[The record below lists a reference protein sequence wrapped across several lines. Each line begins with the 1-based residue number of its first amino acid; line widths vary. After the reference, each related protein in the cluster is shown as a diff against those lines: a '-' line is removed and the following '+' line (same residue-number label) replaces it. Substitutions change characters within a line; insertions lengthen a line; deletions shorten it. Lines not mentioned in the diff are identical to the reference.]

1 MPDLVTFGETCVA
14 LVAKSRGPLRHA
26 TEFERRPGGAES
38 TVAAGVARLG
48 HGAGWMSRLGRD
60 EFGAYVLGVMR
71 SEGVDTAA
79 VRVDPHART
88 GVFFRDNRADGRSS
102 VIYYR
107 KHSAFAGF
115 GPDDLDEDYIASARI
130 LHLTGI
136 TPGLSPSC
144 RAATLRAVEIAR
156 ANGVAV
162 VFDPNYRA
170 AVWPPEEARPCIE
183 DLMLR
188 SDHVLAGREDLVKLT
203 GLAEERAQLD
213 YLHALGL
220 PSVVLKLGAR
230 GAVLSCADGAER
242 VEGYGAEPRSIGS
255 GRATPSR
262 PATSADSSTAETAAR
277 PSRSET
283 PSPGGP
289 CACPATS
296 NRCRIGTTCGSSN
309 RGIGSWTGDARHLI
323 VASRASS
330 NRP

>member
-1 MPDLVTFGETCVA
+1 MPDLVTLGETCVA
-14 LVAKSRGPLRHA
+14 LVARSRGPLRYA

-115 GPDDLDEDYIASARI
+115 GPDDLDENYIASARI

-144 RAATLRAVEIAR
+144 RAAVLRAVEIAH

-203 GLAEERAQLD
+203 GLTEERAQLD

-242 VEGYGAEPRSIGS
+242 IEGYGAEPAVDRFG
-255 GRATPSR
+255 A
-262 PATSADSSTAETAAR
+262 
-277 PSRSET
+277 
-283 PSPGGP
+283 
-289 CACPATS
+289 
-296 NRCRIGTTCGSSN
+296 
-309 RGIGSWTGDARHLI
+309 GDAFAAGYICGLLDGRDRRGA
-323 VASRASS
+323 VALGNAVAGWSVRLPGNIESLPDRNDLRQLES
-330 NRP
+330 GHRLVDR

>member
-1 MPDLVTFGETCVA
+1 MPDLVTLGETCVA
-14 LVAKSRGPLRHA
+14 LVARSRGPLRYA
-26 TEFERRPGGAES
+26 SEFERRPGGAES

-48 HGAGWMSRLGRD
+48 HSAGWMSRLGRD
-60 EFGAYVLGVMR
+60 EFGAYVLGLMR

-88 GVFFRDNRADGRSS
+88 GVFFRDNRADDRSS

-115 GPDDLDEDYIASARI
+115 GPDDLNENYIASARI

-144 RAATLRAVEIAR
+144 RAAVLRAVEIAR
-156 ANGVAV
+156 SKGVAV

-188 SDHVLAGREDLVKLT
+188 ADHVLAGREDLVKLT
-203 GLAEERAQLD
+203 GLTEEPAQLD
-213 YLHALGL
+213 YLHGLGL

-230 GAVLSCADGAER
+230 GAVLSCADGVER
-242 VEGYGAEPRSIGS
+242 VEGYRAEPAFDRFG
-255 GRATPSR
+255 A
-262 PATSADSSTAETAAR
+262 
-277 PSRSET
+277 
-283 PSPGGP
+283 
-289 CACPATS
+289 
-296 NRCRIGTTCGSSN
+296 
-309 RGIGSWTGDARHLI
+309 GDAFAAGYICGLLDGRDCRGA
-323 VASRASS
+323 VALGNAVAGWSVRLPGNIESLPDRNDLRQLES
-330 NRP
+330 GHRLVDR

>member
-1 MPDLVTFGETCVA
+1 MPDLVTLGETCVA
-14 LVAKSRGPLRHA
+14 LVAKSRGPLRYA

-183 DLMLR
+183 DLMVR
-188 SDHVLAGREDLVKLT
+188 ADHVLAGREDLVKLT
-203 GLAEERAQLD
+203 GLTEERAQLD

-242 VEGYGAEPRSIGS
+242 VEGYGAEPAVDRFG
-255 GRATPSR
+255 A
-262 PATSADSSTAETAAR
+262 
-277 PSRSET
+277 
-283 PSPGGP
+283 
-289 CACPATS
+289 
-296 NRCRIGTTCGSSN
+296 
-309 RGIGSWTGDARHLI
+309 GDAFAAGYICGLLDGRDRRGA
-323 VASRASS
+323 VALGNAVAGWSVRLPGNIESLPDRNDLRQLES
-330 NRP
+330 GHRFVDR

>member
-1 MPDLVTFGETCVA
+1 MPDLVTLGETCVA
-14 LVAKSRGPLRHA
+14 LVARTRGPLRYA

-60 EFGAYVLGVMR
+60 EFGAYVLGLMR

-115 GPDDLDEDYIASARI
+115 RPDDLDEDYIASARI

-144 RAATLRAVEIAR
+144 RAAALRAVEIAR

-170 AVWPPEEARPCIE
+170 AVWSPEEARPCIE

-203 GLAEERAQLD
+203 GLTEEQAQLD
-213 YLHALGL
+213 YLHGLGR

-230 GAVLSCADGAER
+230 GAVLSCADGVER
-242 VEGYGAEPRSIGS
+242 IEGYRAEPAFDRFG
-255 GRATPSR
+255 A
-262 PATSADSSTAETAAR
+262 
-277 PSRSET
+277 
-283 PSPGGP
+283 
-289 CACPATS
+289 
-296 NRCRIGTTCGSSN
+296 
-309 RGIGSWTGDARHLI
+309 GDAFAAGYICGLLDGRDRRGA
-323 VASRASS
+323 VALGNAVAGWSVRLPGNIESLPDRNDLRQLES
-330 NRP
+330 GHRFVDR

>member
-1 MPDLVTFGETCVA
+1 MPDLVTLGETCVA
-14 LVAKSRGPLRHA
+14 LVAKSRGPLRYA

-60 EFGAYVLGVMR
+60 EFGAYILGLMR

-88 GVFFRDNRADGRSS
+88 GVFFRDSRADGRSS

-144 RAATLRAVEIAR
+144 RAAVLRAVEIAR

-183 DLMLR
+183 DLMKR
-188 SDHVLAGREDLVKLT
+188 ADHVLAGREDLVKLT
-203 GLAEERAQLD
+203 GLTEERAQLD
-213 YLHALGL
+213 YLHGLGL

-230 GAVLSCADGAER
+230 GAVLSGADGAER
-242 VEGYGAEPRSIGS
+242 VEGYGAEPAFDRFG
-255 GRATPSR
+255 A
-262 PATSADSSTAETAAR
+262 
-277 PSRSET
+277 
-283 PSPGGP
+283 
-289 CACPATS
+289 
-296 NRCRIGTTCGSSN
+296 
-309 RGIGSWTGDARHLI
+309 GDAFAAGYICGLLDGRNRRESI
-323 VASRASS
+323 VLGNAVAGWSVRLPGNIESLPDRNDLRQIES
-330 NRP
+330 GHRFVDR

>member
-1 MPDLVTFGETCVA
+1 MPDLVTLGETCVA
-14 LVAKSRGPLRHA
+14 LVAKSRKSLRYA

-38 TVAAGVARLG
+38 TVAAGVALLG
-48 HGAGWMSRLGRD
+48 HGAGWMFRLGRH

-79 VRVDPHART
+79 IRVDPHART
-88 GVFFRDNRADGRSS
+88 GVFVRDTRADGRSS

-107 KHSAFAGF
+107 KHSAFAVF
-115 GPDDLDEDYIASARI
+115 GPDDLDEDCVASARI

-136 TPGLSPSC
+136 TPGLSTSC
-144 RAATLRAVEIAR
+144 RAATLRRAVEIAG

-170 AVWPPEEARPCIE
+170 AVWPPEEARFCIE

-203 GLAEERAQLD
+203 GLTEERAQLD

-230 GAVLSCADGAER
+230 GAMLSCADGVER
-242 VEGYGAEPRSIGS
+242 VEGYRAEPAFDRFG
-255 GRATPSR
+255 A
-262 PATSADSSTAETAAR
+262 
-277 PSRSET
+277 
-283 PSPGGP
+283 
-289 CACPATS
+289 
-296 NRCRIGTTCGSSN
+296 
-309 RGIGSWTGDARHLI
+309 GDAFAAGYIRGLLDGRDPRGAVALGNAVAGWSVRLPSNIESPPDRHDLRQLE
-323 VASRASS
+323 SGHRFED
-330 NRP
+330 R

>member
-1 MPDLVTFGETCVA
+1 MPDLVTLGETCVA
-14 LVAKSRGPLRHA
+14 LVARSRGPLRHA

-60 EFGAYVLGVMR
+60 EFGAYVLGLMR

-115 GPDDLDEDYIASARI
+115 GPDDLNEDYIASARI

-144 RAATLRAVEIAR
+144 RAAALRAVEIAR

-203 GLAEERAQLD
+203 GLTEERAQLD

-230 GAVLSCADGAER
+230 GAVLSCAGGAER
-242 VEGYGAEPRSIGS
+242 IEGYGAEPAFDRFG
-255 GRATPSR
+255 A
-262 PATSADSSTAETAAR
+262 
-277 PSRSET
+277 
-283 PSPGGP
+283 
-289 CACPATS
+289 
-296 NRCRIGTTCGSSN
+296 
-309 RGIGSWTGDARHLI
+309 GDAFAAGYICGLLDGRDRRGA
-323 VASRASS
+323 VALGNAVAGWSVRLPGNIESLPDRNDLRQLES
-330 NRP
+330 GHRFVDR

>member
-1 MPDLVTFGETCVA
+1 MPDLVTLGETCVA
-14 LVAKSRGPLRHA
+14 LVAKSRGPLRYA

-60 EFGAYVLGVMR
+60 EFGAYVLGLMR
-71 SEGVDTAA
+71 SESVDTAA

-183 DLMLR
+183 DLMVR
-188 SDHVLAGREDLVKLT
+188 ADHVLAGREDLVKLT
-203 GLAEERAQLD
+203 GLTEERAQLD

-230 GAVLSCADGAER
+230 GAVLSCADGAECI
-242 VEGYGAEPRSIGS
+242 EGYGAEPAFDRFG
-255 GRATPSR
+255 A
-262 PATSADSSTAETAAR
+262 
-277 PSRSET
+277 
-283 PSPGGP
+283 
-289 CACPATS
+289 
-296 NRCRIGTTCGSSN
+296 
-309 RGIGSWTGDARHLI
+309 GDAFAAGYICGLLDGRDRRGAVVLGNA
-323 VASRASS
+323 VAGWSVRLPGNIESLPDRNDLRQLES
-330 NRP
+330 GHRFVDR

>member
-1 MPDLVTFGETCVA
+1 VPDLVTLGETCVA
-14 LVAKSRGPLRHA
+14 LVARSRGPLRYA

-115 GPDDLDEDYIASARI
+115 GPDDLDADYIASARI

-188 SDHVLAGREDLVKLT
+188 ADHVLAGRPDFESDPHPALAQSLTAHLQTFKLR
-203 GLAEERAQLD
+203 ARARARERE
-213 YLHALGL
+213 
-220 PSVVLKLGAR
+220 R
-230 GAVLSCADGAER
+230 ERERER
-242 VEGYGAEPRSIGS
+242 VRELDEPAHSAPQGNFRDKRPSS
-255 GRATPSR
+255 AHEVRTPDATGGKEEALRRHRTHRHPGGLDACTGDQTR
-262 PATSADSSTAETAAR
+262 PATRVPTRTKEGQFSNSYGRTARRR
-277 PSRSET
+277 PQLRQ
-283 PSPGGP
+283 
-289 CACPATS
+289 
-296 NRCRIGTTCGSSN
+296 R
-309 RGIGSWTGDARHLI
+309 
-323 VASRASS
+323 
-330 NRP
+330 

>member
-1 MPDLVTFGETCVA
+1 MPDLVTLGETCVA

-79 VRVDPHART
+79 VRVDPNART

-115 GPDDLDEDYIASARI
+115 GPDDLDEHYIASARI

-156 ANGVAV
+156 AHGVAV

-188 SDHVLAGREDLVKLT
+188 ADHVLAGREDLVKLT
-203 GLAEERAQLD
+203 GLTEERAQLD
-213 YLHALGL
+213 YLHELGL

-242 VEGYGAEPRSIGS
+242 VEGFGADPPFDRFG
-255 GRATPSR
+255 A
-262 PATSADSSTAETAAR
+262 
-277 PSRSET
+277 
-283 PSPGGP
+283 
-289 CACPATS
+289 
-296 NRCRIGTTCGSSN
+296 
-309 RGIGSWTGDARHLI
+309 GDAFAAGYICGLLDGRDRRGA
-323 VASRASS
+323 VALGNAVAGWSVRLPGNIESLPDRNDLRQLES
-330 NRP
+330 GHRFVDR

>member
-1 MPDLVTFGETCVA
+1 MPDLVTLGETCVA
-14 LVAKSRGPLRHA
+14 LVAKSRGPLRYA

-60 EFGAYVLGVMR
+60 EFGAYVLGLMR
-71 SEGVDTAA
+71 SEGVDTAT
-79 VRVDPHART
+79 VRVDPHTRT
-88 GVFFRDNRADGRSS
+88 GVFFRDNRADGRST

-115 GPDDLDEDYIASARI
+115 GPDDLDENYIASARI

-203 GLAEERAQLD
+203 GLTEERAQLD

-230 GAVLSCADGAER
+230 GAVLSCADGTER
-242 VEGYGAEPRSIGS
+242 VEGYGAEPAVDRFG
-255 GRATPSR
+255 A
-262 PATSADSSTAETAAR
+262 
-277 PSRSET
+277 
-283 PSPGGP
+283 
-289 CACPATS
+289 
-296 NRCRIGTTCGSSN
+296 
-309 RGIGSWTGDARHLI
+309 GDAFAAGYICGLLDGRDRRGA
-323 VASRASS
+323 VALGNAVAGWSVRLPGNIESLPDRNDLRQLES
-330 NRP
+330 GHRFVDR

>member
-1 MPDLVTFGETCVA
+1 MPDLVTLGETCVA
-14 LVAKSRGPLRHA
+14 LVARSRGPLRYA

-170 AVWPPEEARPCIE
+170 AVWSPEEARPCIE

-203 GLAEERAQLD
+203 GLTEERAQLD

-242 VEGYGAEPRSIGS
+242 VEGYGVEPVFDRFG
-255 GRATPSR
+255 A
-262 PATSADSSTAETAAR
+262 
-277 PSRSET
+277 
-283 PSPGGP
+283 
-289 CACPATS
+289 
-296 NRCRIGTTCGSSN
+296 
-309 RGIGSWTGDARHLI
+309 GDAFAAGYICGLLDGRDRRGA
-323 VASRASS
+323 VALGNAVAGWSVRLPGNIESLPDRNDLRQLES
-330 NRP
+330 GHRFVDR

>member
-1 MPDLVTFGETCVA
+1 MPDLVTLGETCVA
-14 LVAKSRGPLRHA
+14 LVAKSRGPLRYA

-60 EFGAYVLGVMR
+60 EFGAYVLGLMR
-71 SEGVDTAA
+71 SEGVDTTA

-144 RAATLRAVEIAR
+144 RAAVLRAVEIAR

-213 YLHALGL
+213 YLHGLGL

-230 GAVLSCADGAER
+230 GAVLSGADGAER
-242 VEGYGAEPRSIGS
+242 VEGYGAEPAFDRFG
-255 GRATPSR
+255 A
-262 PATSADSSTAETAAR
+262 
-277 PSRSET
+277 
-283 PSPGGP
+283 
-289 CACPATS
+289 
-296 NRCRIGTTCGSSN
+296 
-309 RGIGSWTGDARHLI
+309 GDAFAAGYICGLLDGRNSRES
-323 VASRASS
+323 VALGNAVAGWSVRLPGNIESLPDRNDLRQLES
-330 NRP
+330 GHRFVDR

>member
-1 MPDLVTFGETCVA
+1 MPDLVTLGETCVA
-14 LVAKSRGPLRHA
+14 LVARSRGPLRYA

-115 GPDDLDEDYIASARI
+115 GPDDLDADYIASARI

-144 RAATLRAVEIAR
+144 RAATLRAVEIAH

-203 GLAEERAQLD
+203 GLTEERAQLD

-230 GAVLSCADGAER
+230 GAVLSCAGGAER
-242 VEGYGAEPRSIGS
+242 VEGYGAEPAVDRFG
-255 GRATPSR
+255 A
-262 PATSADSSTAETAAR
+262 
-277 PSRSET
+277 
-283 PSPGGP
+283 
-289 CACPATS
+289 
-296 NRCRIGTTCGSSN
+296 
-309 RGIGSWTGDARHLI
+309 GDAFAAGYICGLLDGRDRRGA
-323 VASRASS
+323 VALGNAVAGWSVRLPGNIESLPDRNDLRQLES
-330 NRP
+330 GHRLVDR

>member
-1 MPDLVTFGETCVA
+1 MPDLVTLGETCVA
-14 LVAKSRGPLRHA
+14 LVAKSRGPLRYA

-60 EFGAYVLGVMR
+60 EFGAYVLGLMR

-88 GVFFRDNRADGRSS
+88 GVFVRDNRADGRSS

-115 GPDDLDEDYIASARI
+115 GPDDLDEDYIASARV

-144 RAATLRAVEIAR
+144 RAAALRAVEIAR

-188 SDHVLAGREDLVKLT
+188 SDHVLAGREDLIKLT
-203 GLAEERAQLD
+203 GLTEEGVQLD

-230 GAVLSCADGAER
+230 GAVLSCADGVER
-242 VEGYGAEPRSIGS
+242 IEGYGAEPAFDRFG
-255 GRATPSR
+255 A
-262 PATSADSSTAETAAR
+262 
-277 PSRSET
+277 
-283 PSPGGP
+283 
-289 CACPATS
+289 
-296 NRCRIGTTCGSSN
+296 
-309 RGIGSWTGDARHLI
+309 GDAFAAGYICGLLDGRDRRGA
-323 VASRASS
+323 VALGNAVAGWSVRLPGNIESLPDRNDLRQLES
-330 NRP
+330 GHRLVDR

>member
-1 MPDLVTFGETCVA
+1 MLRNSTQGP
-14 LVAKSRGPLRHA
+14 SRAQGSQ
-26 TEFERRPGGAES
+26 RPGGAEG

-60 EFGAYVLGVMR
+60 EFGAYVLGLMR

-156 ANGVAV
+156 ANGLAV

-183 DLMLR
+183 DLMVR
-188 SDHVLAGREDLVKLT
+188 ADHVLAGREDLVKLT
-203 GLAEERAQLD
+203 GLTEERAQLD

-230 GAVLSCADGAER
+230 GAVLSCAGGAER
-242 VEGYGAEPRSIGS
+242 IEGYGAEPAVDRFG
-255 GRATPSR
+255 A
-262 PATSADSSTAETAAR
+262 
-277 PSRSET
+277 
-283 PSPGGP
+283 
-289 CACPATS
+289 
-296 NRCRIGTTCGSSN
+296 
-309 RGIGSWTGDARHLI
+309 GDAFAAGYICGLLDGRDRRGA
-323 VASRASS
+323 VALGNAVAGWSVRLPGNIESLPDRNDLRQLES
-330 NRP
+330 GHRFVDR

>member
-1 MPDLVTFGETCVA
+1 MPDLVTLGETCVA
-14 LVAKSRGPLRHA
+14 LVARSRGPLRYA
-26 TEFERRPGGAES
+26 SEFERRPGGAES

-60 EFGAYVLGVMR
+60 EFGAYVLGLMR

-88 GVFFRDNRADGRSS
+88 GVFFRDNRADDRSS

-144 RAATLRAVEIAR
+144 RAAVLRAVEIAR

-170 AVWPPEEARPCIE
+170 AVWPPEQARPCIE

-203 GLAEERAQLD
+203 GLTEERAQLD

-242 VEGYGAEPRSIGS
+242 VEGYGAEPAFDRFG
-255 GRATPSR
+255 A
-262 PATSADSSTAETAAR
+262 
-277 PSRSET
+277 
-283 PSPGGP
+283 
-289 CACPATS
+289 
-296 NRCRIGTTCGSSN
+296 
-309 RGIGSWTGDARHLI
+309 GDAFAAGYICGLLDGRDRRGA
-323 VASRASS
+323 VALGNAVAGWSIRLPGNIESLPDRNDLRQLES
-330 NRP
+330 GHRFVDR